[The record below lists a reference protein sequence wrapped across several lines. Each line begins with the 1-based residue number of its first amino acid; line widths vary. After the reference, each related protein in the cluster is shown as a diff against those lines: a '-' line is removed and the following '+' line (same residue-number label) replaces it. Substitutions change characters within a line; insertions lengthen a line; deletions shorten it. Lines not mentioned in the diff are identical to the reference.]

1 MTWPIFVVTLHRQKQ
16 RYDMDRAEKR
26 KNTKMLIAEHVY
38 FLTAQERM
46 IQKIVNQK
54 YQEMDERIEQLIDRK
69 IAERFRPP
77 SAMPE
82 S

>member
-1 MTWPIFVVTLHRQKQ
+1 
-16 RYDMDRAEKR
+16 
-26 KNTKMLIAEHVY
+26 MLIAEHVY
-38 FLTAQERM
+38 FLTTQERM
-46 IQKIVNQK
+46 IQEIVNRK

-69 IAERFRPP
+69 IAERFRTS

>member
-1 MTWPIFVVTLHRQKQ
+1 MSRTEKQKN
-16 RYDMDRAEKR
+16 A
-26 KNTKMLIAEHVY
+26 KMLIAEHVY

-46 IQKIVNQK
+46 IQEIVNRK
-54 YQEMDERIEQLIDRK
+54 YREMDEKIEQLIDRK

-77 SAMPE
+77 SAVPE

>member
-1 MTWPIFVVTLHRQKQ
+1 MEKSEKQK
-16 RYDMDRAEKR
+16 
-26 KNTKMLIAEHVY
+26 NVKMLNAEHVY

-77 SAMPE
+77 SAVPE

>member
-1 MTWPIFVVTLHRQKQ
+1 
-16 RYDMDRAEKR
+16 MDRAEKR

-38 FLTAQERM
+38 FLTTQERM

-69 IAERFRPP
+69 IAERFRPS